1 MAHHIS
7 HSASYY
13 FTCRRDNA
21 EVQTLYRQSAGHAA
35 EQSQLIKQLEGLN
48 LDTQKVLRNQEEA
61 HSADTSSY
69 QRVPAHLYTC
79 GPSKLITVA
88 IIVPSVV
95 YSMTGYSSK

>member
-1 MAHHIS
+1 MCK
-7 HSASYY
+7 
-13 FTCRRDNA
+13 CRHDYE

-61 HSADTSSY
+61 HTADTSSY

-79 GPSKLITVA
+79 GASKVITVS
-88 IIVPSVV
+88 II
-95 YSMTGYSSK
+95 T